1 MKDGKLRTMWLLVI
15 SKKLE
20 IDSPYFELIV
30 HEIECWR
37 FENVLR
43 GDVTWWIG
51 GLEQV
56 KITHKFQVWVKKEY
70 WKD

>member
-30 HEIECWR
+30 HEIEC
-37 FENVLR
+37 
-43 GDVTWWIG
+43 
-51 GLEQV
+51 
-56 KITHKFQVWVKKEY
+56 
-70 WKD
+70 